1 MTETKLTQVYL
12 TSVSPDDQGN
22 YFKTAQFDPSIE
34 IEYPFTAIEIP
45 DDLKD
50 KVARFDWS
58 QNQWVDS
65 GVDSAQSQIN
75 DLKQANKTLSQ
86 ELTQSQADLKSAN
99 DAIAALTLQVA
110 QLSVAKEVAE

>member
-1 MTETKLTQVYL
+1 MTASLKQVYL

-50 KVARFDWS
+50 KKPKFDWH
-58 QNQWVDS
+58 QGKWIDS
-65 GVDSAQSQIN
+65 GVDPMQAQITELQLQNTALSKN
-75 DLKQANKTLSQ
+75 LKQST
-86 ELTQSQADLKSAN
+86 ADLMTAT
-99 DAIAALTLQVA
+99 DAITQLTVQVA
-110 QLSVAKEVAE
+110 KLTVGKAVE